1 MARYGQSVSGCQNPG
16 HSRHVHQWDGDQYT
30 HKTDT
35 WSGHVNKLGHET
47 LPPASGQAGMNAT
60 EDKTLQM
67 IDLVSQVG
75 QTAIVFSKIG
85 YLQQAPVNISCWDP
99 RATLAADCSQIIDS
113 FMVGKILWLGTPVP
127 ATLDSWA
134 VEQGNVAI

>member
-67 IDLVSQVG
+67 IDLDSPVG
-75 QTAIVFSKIG
+75 QTVIVFSKIG
-85 YLQQAPVNISCWDP
+85 YLQQAPANISCWDP
-99 RATLAADCSQIIDS
+99 RAALAAECS
-113 FMVGKILWLGTPVP
+113 
-127 ATLDSWA
+127 
-134 VEQGNVAI
+134 

>member
-1 MARYGQSVSGCQNPG
+1 MGRYGQSVSGCQNPG

-67 IDLVSQVG
+67 IDLDSQVG

-85 YLQQAPVNISCWDP
+85 YLQQAPANISCWDP

-113 FMVGKILWLGTPVP
+113 FMVGKILWLGAPVA

>member
-67 IDLVSQVG
+67 IDLDSG
-75 QTAIVFSKIG
+75 LSWPNNSKIE
-85 YLQQAPVNISCWDP
+85 YLQQAPANISCWDP
-99 RATLAADCSQIIDS
+99 RAALAADC
-113 FMVGKILWLGTPVP
+113 
-127 ATLDSWA
+127 
-134 VEQGNVAI
+134 N

>member
-1 MARYGQSVSGCQNPG
+1 MGRYGQSVSGCQNPG

-30 HKTDT
+30 TKTDT

-67 IDLVSQVG
+67 IDLDSKQHFFSVNSNICNKHQQIFHAGIPG
-75 QTAIVFSKIG
+75 QH
-85 YLQQAPVNISCWDP
+85 
-99 RATLAADCSQIIDS
+99 
-113 FMVGKILWLGTPVP
+113 
-127 ATLDSWA
+127 
-134 VEQGNVAI
+134 

>member
-1 MARYGQSVSGCQNPG
+1 MGRYGQSVSWCQNPG

-67 IDLVSQVG
+67 IDLDSPVG
-75 QTAIVFSKIG
+75 QTAVKLNICNKR
-85 YLQQAPVNISCWDP
+85 QQIFHAGV
-99 RATLAADCSQIIDS
+99 
-113 FMVGKILWLGTPVP
+113 LGQRYQLT
-127 ATLDSWA
+127 T
-134 VEQGNVAI
+134 IK